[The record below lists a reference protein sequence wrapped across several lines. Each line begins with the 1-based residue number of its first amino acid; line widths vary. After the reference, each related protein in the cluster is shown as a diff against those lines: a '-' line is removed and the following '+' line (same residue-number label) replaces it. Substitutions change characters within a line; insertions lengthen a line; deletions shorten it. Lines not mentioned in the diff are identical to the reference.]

1 MSSPAPPPPRSRA
14 NRTARLLVAV
24 VLAGAAAGLIGI
36 AMARLLEGFEWL
48 FYGVREGAL
57 PERVEAAPVW
67 RRVLAPAVGGALA
80 GALWWW
86 ERATGGVVG
95 VETAVR
101 DGSGTT
107 VRRMGLVRPFADGVL
122 QVLTVGAGN
131 SVGREGAPRLMAG
144 AAAARLARRLGL
156 EPPATTLFV
165 AAAAGAGLA
174 AMYDV
179 PLGGTAFAV
188 EITMA
193 AGTRRR
199 GMRLALPVSLIATAV
214 SWLHSHGR
222 PTFDIA
228 VGGPTTATILTAL
241 AAAPA
246 LMVLGAGARRLW
258 DWFKAHRVPNTWAL
272 PAGIGAAGL
281 LTGAASLWLPVLPG
295 NGRDALEAALLSP
308 ATPTAL
314 VTLSGVVLLK
324 PLLTGATLG
333 AGATGGL
340 LAPSFA
346 LGGSAGAAIAGLAR
360 LAGWE
365 ASAPVLALVGAG
377 AVLAITQRAPV
388 FGTLFVWELAR
399 PEPWVL
405 ALMVVVGTACWW
417 STSFFSFAEIG
428 SVPHRDRF
436 PLSPRPPLLSDPY
449 ALLTHQSRPPTAW
462 CTRPRRRRAR
472 RADPAPRPARR

>member
-1 MSSPAPPPPRSRA
+1 MTSSPAPPPPRSRA

-107 VRRMGLVRPFADGVL
+107 ARRMGLVRPFADGVL

-156 EPPATTLFV
+156 EPPATTLLV

-308 ATPTAL
+308 ATPMA
-314 VTLSGVVLLK
+314 LSGVVLLK

-346 LGGSAGAAIAGLAR
+346 LGGSAGAVIAGLAR

-428 SVPHRDRF
+428 SVPHRDR
-436 PLSPRPPLLSDPY
+436 S
-449 ALLTHQSRPPTAW
+449 
-462 CTRPRRRRAR
+462 
-472 RADPAPRPARR
+472 

>member
-107 VRRMGLVRPFADGVL
+107 VRWMGLVRPFADGVL

-156 EPPATTLFV
+156 EPPATTLLV

-314 VTLSGVVLLK
+314 VALSGVVLLK

-428 SVPHRDRF
+428 SVPHRDR
-436 PLSPRPPLLSDPY
+436 S
-449 ALLTHQSRPPTAW
+449 
-462 CTRPRRRRAR
+462 
-472 RADPAPRPARR
+472 

>member
-1 MSSPAPPPPRSRA
+1 MTSPAPPPPRSRA

-156 EPPATTLFV
+156 EPPATTLLV

-314 VTLSGVVLLK
+314 VALSGVVLLK

-428 SVPHRDRF
+428 SVPHRDR
-436 PLSPRPPLLSDPY
+436 S
-449 ALLTHQSRPPTAW
+449 
-462 CTRPRRRRAR
+462 
-472 RADPAPRPARR
+472 

>member
-107 VRRMGLVRPFADGVL
+107 ARRMGLVRPFADGVL

-156 EPPATTLFV
+156 EPPATTLLV

-314 VTLSGVVLLK
+314 VALSGVVLLK

-346 LGGSAGAAIAGLAR
+346 LGGSAGAVIAGLAR

-428 SVPHRDRF
+428 SVPHRDR
-436 PLSPRPPLLSDPY
+436 S
-449 ALLTHQSRPPTAW
+449 
-462 CTRPRRRRAR
+462 
-472 RADPAPRPARR
+472 

>member
-107 VRRMGLVRPFADGVL
+107 ARRMGLVRPFADGVL

-156 EPPATTLFV
+156 EPPATTLLV

-428 SVPHRDRF
+428 SVPHRDR
-436 PLSPRPPLLSDPY
+436 S
-449 ALLTHQSRPPTAW
+449 
-462 CTRPRRRRAR
+462 
-472 RADPAPRPARR
+472 

>member
-156 EPPATTLFV
+156 EPPATTLLV

-188 EITMA
+188 EIPMA

-258 DWFKAHRVPNTWAL
+258 DWFKAHRVSNTWAL

-314 VTLSGVVLLK
+314 VALSGVVLLK

-428 SVPHRDRF
+428 SVPHRDR
-436 PLSPRPPLLSDPY
+436 S
-449 ALLTHQSRPPTAW
+449 
-462 CTRPRRRRAR
+462 
-472 RADPAPRPARR
+472 

>member
-1 MSSPAPPPPRSRA
+1 MG
-14 NRTARLLVAV
+14 RTARLLAAV
-24 VLAGAAAGLIGI
+24 VLAGAAAGLVGI
-36 AMARLLEGFEWL
+36 AMAYLLEGFEWL
-48 FYGVREGAL
+48 FYGVGEGSL
-57 PERVEAAPVW
+57 PERVAAAPAW
-67 RRVLAPAVGGALA
+67 RRVLAPALGGAAA

-95 VETAVR
+95 VETAVA
-101 DGSGTT
+101 DGSGAAAA
-107 VRRMGLVRPFADGVL
+107 RMGLVRPFADGVL

-156 EPPATTLFV
+156 EPPATTLLV

-308 ATPTAL
+308 ATPMAL
-314 VTLSGVVLLK
+314 VALSGVVLLK

-346 LGGSAGAAIAGLAR
+346 LGGSAGAVIAGLAR

-428 SVPHRDRF
+428 SVPHRDR
-436 PLSPRPPLLSDPY
+436 S
-449 ALLTHQSRPPTAW
+449 
-462 CTRPRRRRAR
+462 
-472 RADPAPRPARR
+472 

>member
-107 VRRMGLVRPFADGVL
+107 ARRMGLVRPFADGVL

-156 EPPATTLFV
+156 EPPATTLLV

-314 VTLSGVVLLK
+314 VALSGVVLLK

-428 SVPHRDRF
+428 SVPHRDR
-436 PLSPRPPLLSDPY
+436 S
-449 ALLTHQSRPPTAW
+449 
-462 CTRPRRRRAR
+462 
-472 RADPAPRPARR
+472 

>member
-1 MSSPAPPPPRSRA
+1 MTSSPAPPPPRSRA

-107 VRRMGLVRPFADGVL
+107 ARRMGLVRPFADGVL

-156 EPPATTLFV
+156 EPPATTLLV

-314 VTLSGVVLLK
+314 VALSGVVLLK

-346 LGGSAGAAIAGLAR
+346 LGGSAGAVIAGLAR

-388 FGTLFVWELAR
+388 FGTLLVWELAR

-428 SVPHRDRF
+428 SVPHRDR
-436 PLSPRPPLLSDPY
+436 S
-449 ALLTHQSRPPTAW
+449 
-462 CTRPRRRRAR
+462 
-472 RADPAPRPARR
+472 

>member
-1 MSSPAPPPPRSRA
+1 MTSPAPPPPRSRA

-107 VRRMGLVRPFADGVL
+107 ARRMGLVRPFADGVL

-156 EPPATTLFV
+156 EPPATTLLV

-272 PAGIGAAGL
+272 PAGIGTAGL

-314 VTLSGVVLLK
+314 VALSGVVLLK

-346 LGGSAGAAIAGLAR
+346 LGGSAGAVIAGLAR

-428 SVPHRDRF
+428 SVPHRDR
-436 PLSPRPPLLSDPY
+436 S
-449 ALLTHQSRPPTAW
+449 
-462 CTRPRRRRAR
+462 
-472 RADPAPRPARR
+472 

>member
-156 EPPATTLFV
+156 EPPATTLLV

-314 VTLSGVVLLK
+314 VALSGVVLLK

-333 AGATGGL
+333 VGATGGL

-428 SVPHRDRF
+428 SVPHRDR
-436 PLSPRPPLLSDPY
+436 S
-449 ALLTHQSRPPTAW
+449 
-462 CTRPRRRRAR
+462 
-472 RADPAPRPARR
+472 

>member
-156 EPPATTLFV
+156 EPPATTLLV

-281 LTGAASLWLPVLPG
+281 LTGATSLWLPVLPG

-314 VTLSGVVLLK
+314 VALSGVVLLK

-428 SVPHRDRF
+428 SVPHRDR
-436 PLSPRPPLLSDPY
+436 S
-449 ALLTHQSRPPTAW
+449 
-462 CTRPRRRRAR
+462 
-472 RADPAPRPARR
+472 

>member
-1 MSSPAPPPPRSRA
+1 
-14 NRTARLLVAV
+14 
-24 VLAGAAAGLIGI
+24 
-36 AMARLLEGFEWL
+36 MARLLEGFEWL

-156 EPPATTLFV
+156 EPPATTLLV

-314 VTLSGVVLLK
+314 VALSGVVLLK

-428 SVPHRDRF
+428 SVPHRDR
-436 PLSPRPPLLSDPY
+436 S
-449 ALLTHQSRPPTAW
+449 
-462 CTRPRRRRAR
+462 
-472 RADPAPRPARR
+472 

>member
-1 MSSPAPPPPRSRA
+1 MTSSPAPPPPRSRA

-107 VRRMGLVRPFADGVL
+107 ARRMGLVRPFADGVL

-156 EPPATTLFV
+156 EPPATTLLV

-281 LTGAASLWLPVLPG
+281 LTGATSLWLPVLPG

-308 ATPTAL
+308 ATPMAL
-314 VTLSGVVLLK
+314 VALSGVVLLK

-346 LGGSAGAAIAGLAR
+346 LGGSAGAVIAGLAR

-428 SVPHRDRF
+428 SVPHRDR
-436 PLSPRPPLLSDPY
+436 S
-449 ALLTHQSRPPTAW
+449 
-462 CTRPRRRRAR
+462 
-472 RADPAPRPARR
+472 

>member
-144 AAAARLARRLGL
+144 AATARLARRLGL
-156 EPPATTLFV
+156 EPPATTLLV

-314 VTLSGVVLLK
+314 VALSGVVLLK

-428 SVPHRDRF
+428 SVPHRDR
-436 PLSPRPPLLSDPY
+436 S
-449 ALLTHQSRPPTAW
+449 
-462 CTRPRRRRAR
+462 
-472 RADPAPRPARR
+472 

>member
-107 VRRMGLVRPFADGVL
+107 VRRMGLVRPVGDGGL
-122 QVLTVGAGN
+122 QMLTVGAGT

-156 EPPATTLFV
+156 EPPATTLLV

-314 VTLSGVVLLK
+314 VALSGVVLLK

-417 STSFFSFAEIG
+417 STSFVSFAEIG
-428 SVPHRDRF
+428 SVPHRDR
-436 PLSPRPPLLSDPY
+436 S
-449 ALLTHQSRPPTAW
+449 
-462 CTRPRRRRAR
+462 
-472 RADPAPRPARR
+472 

>member
-1 MSSPAPPPPRSRA
+1 MTSPAPPPPRSRA

-156 EPPATTLFV
+156 EPPATTLLV

-222 PTFDIA
+222 PSFDIA

-314 VTLSGVVLLK
+314 VALSGVVLLK

-428 SVPHRDRF
+428 SVPHRDR
-436 PLSPRPPLLSDPY
+436 S
-449 ALLTHQSRPPTAW
+449 
-462 CTRPRRRRAR
+462 
-472 RADPAPRPARR
+472 

>member
-107 VRRMGLVRPFADGVL
+107 ARRMGLVRPFADGVL

-156 EPPATTLFV
+156 EPPATTLLV

-314 VTLSGVVLLK
+314 VALSGVVLLK

-346 LGGSAGAAIAGLAR
+346 LGGSAGAAIAGLAL

-428 SVPHRDRF
+428 SVPHRDR
-436 PLSPRPPLLSDPY
+436 S
-449 ALLTHQSRPPTAW
+449 
-462 CTRPRRRRAR
+462 
-472 RADPAPRPARR
+472 

>member
-156 EPPATTLFV
+156 EPP
-165 AAAAGAGLA
+165 
-174 AMYDV
+174 
-179 PLGGTAFAV
+179 
-188 EITMA
+188 
-193 AGTRRR
+193 R
-199 GMRLALPVSLIATAV
+199 
-214 SWLHSHGR
+214 
-222 PTFDIA
+222 
-228 VGGPTTATILTAL
+228 
-241 AAAPA
+241 
-246 LMVLGAGARRLW
+246 
-258 DWFKAHRVPNTWAL
+258 
-272 PAGIGAAGL
+272 
-281 LTGAASLWLPVLPG
+281 
-295 NGRDALEAALLSP
+295 
-308 ATPTAL
+308 
-314 VTLSGVVLLK
+314 
-324 PLLTGATLG
+324 
-333 AGATGGL
+333 
-340 LAPSFA
+340 
-346 LGGSAGAAIAGLAR
+346 
-360 LAGWE
+360 
-365 ASAPVLALVGAG
+365 
-377 AVLAITQRAPV
+377 RAPD
-388 FGTLFVWELAR
+388 WR
-399 PEPWVL
+399 P
-405 ALMVVVGTACWW
+405 
-417 STSFFSFAEIG
+417 
-428 SVPHRDRF
+428 
-436 PLSPRPPLLSDPY
+436 
-449 ALLTHQSRPPTAW
+449 
-462 CTRPRRRRAR
+462 CTTCP
-472 RADPAPRPARR
+472 

>member
-156 EPPATTLFV
+156 EPPATTLLV

-246 LMVLGAGARRLW
+246 LMALGAGARRLW
-258 DWFKAHRVPNTWAL
+258 DWFKVHRVPNTWAL
-272 PAGIGAAGL
+272 PAGIATAGT
-281 LTGAASLWLPVLPG
+281 LTGTASLWLPVLPG

-314 VTLSGVVLLK
+314 VALSGVVLLK

-428 SVPHRDRF
+428 SVPHRDR
-436 PLSPRPPLLSDPY
+436 S
-449 ALLTHQSRPPTAW
+449 
-462 CTRPRRRRAR
+462 
-472 RADPAPRPARR
+472 

>member
-156 EPPATTLFV
+156 EPPATTLLV

-314 VTLSGVVLLK
+314 VALSGVVLLK

-428 SVPHRDRF
+428 SVPHRDR
-436 PLSPRPPLLSDPY
+436 S
-449 ALLTHQSRPPTAW
+449 
-462 CTRPRRRRAR
+462 
-472 RADPAPRPARR
+472 

>member
-1 MSSPAPPPPRSRA
+1 MTSSPAPPPPRSRA

-48 FYGVREGAL
+48 FYGVHEGAL

-107 VRRMGLVRPFADGVL
+107 ARRMGLVRPFADGVL

-156 EPPATTLFV
+156 GPPATTLLV

-174 AMYDV
+174 AMDDV
-179 PLGGTAFAV
+179 PVGGPAVAV

-314 VTLSGVVLLK
+314 VALSGVVLLK

-346 LGGSAGAAIAGLAR
+346 LGGSAGAVIAGLAR

-405 ALMVVVGTACWW
+405 VLMVVVGTACWW

-428 SVPHRDRF
+428 SVPHRDR
-436 PLSPRPPLLSDPY
+436 S
-449 ALLTHQSRPPTAW
+449 
-462 CTRPRRRRAR
+462 
-472 RADPAPRPARR
+472 

>member
-156 EPPATTLFV
+156 EPPATTLLV

-314 VTLSGVVLLK
+314 VALSGVVLLK

-417 STSFFSFAEIG
+417 STSCFSVAEIG
-428 SVPHRDRF
+428 SVPHRDR
-436 PLSPRPPLLSDPY
+436 S
-449 ALLTHQSRPPTAW
+449 
-462 CTRPRRRRAR
+462 
-472 RADPAPRPARR
+472 

>member
-1 MSSPAPPPPRSRA
+1 M
-14 NRTARLLVAV
+14 
-24 VLAGAAAGLIGI
+24 
-36 AMARLLEGFEWL
+36 
-48 FYGVREGAL
+48 
-57 PERVEAAPVW
+57 W

-156 EPPATTLFV
+156 EPPATTLLV

-314 VTLSGVVLLK
+314 VALSGVVLLK

-428 SVPHRDRF
+428 SVPHRDR
-436 PLSPRPPLLSDPY
+436 S
-449 ALLTHQSRPPTAW
+449 
-462 CTRPRRRRAR
+462 
-472 RADPAPRPARR
+472 

>member
-1 MSSPAPPPPRSRA
+1 MTSSPAPPPPRSRA

-107 VRRMGLVRPFADGVL
+107 ARRMGLVRPFADGVL

-156 EPPATTLFV
+156 EPPATTLLV

-314 VTLSGVVLLK
+314 VALSGVVLLK

-428 SVPHRDRF
+428 SVPHRDR
-436 PLSPRPPLLSDPY
+436 S
-449 ALLTHQSRPPTAW
+449 
-462 CTRPRRRRAR
+462 
-472 RADPAPRPARR
+472 

>member
-1 MSSPAPPPPRSRA
+1 MTSSPAPPPPRSRA

-107 VRRMGLVRPFADGVL
+107 ARRMGLVRPFADGVL

-156 EPPATTLFV
+156 EPPATTLLV

-308 ATPTAL
+308 ATPMAL
-314 VTLSGVVLLK
+314 VALSGVVLLK

-428 SVPHRDRF
+428 SVPHRDR
-436 PLSPRPPLLSDPY
+436 S
-449 ALLTHQSRPPTAW
+449 
-462 CTRPRRRRAR
+462 
-472 RADPAPRPARR
+472 

>member
-1 MSSPAPPPPRSRA
+1 MTSSPAPPPPRSRA

-107 VRRMGLVRPFADGVL
+107 ARRMGLVRPFADGVL

-156 EPPATTLFV
+156 EPPATTLLV

-314 VTLSGVVLLK
+314 VALSGVVLLK

-346 LGGSAGAAIAGLAR
+346 LGGSAGAVIAGLAR

-428 SVPHRDRF
+428 SVPHRDR
-436 PLSPRPPLLSDPY
+436 S
-449 ALLTHQSRPPTAW
+449 
-462 CTRPRRRRAR
+462 
-472 RADPAPRPARR
+472 

>member
-1 MSSPAPPPPRSRA
+1 MG
-14 NRTARLLVAV
+14 RTARLLAAV
-24 VLAGAAAGLIGI
+24 VLAGAAAGLVGI
-36 AMARLLEGFEWL
+36 AMAYLLEGFEWL
-48 FYGVREGAL
+48 FYGVGEGSL
-57 PERVEAAPVW
+57 PERVAAAPAW
-67 RRVLAPAVGGALA
+67 RRVLAPALGGAAA

-95 VETAVR
+95 VETAVA
-101 DGSGTT
+101 DGSGAAAA
-107 VRRMGLVRPFADGVL
+107 RMGLVRPFADGVL

-156 EPPATTLFV
+156 EPPATTLLV

-246 LMVLGAGARRLW
+246 LMALGAGARRLW

-308 ATPTAL
+308 ATPMAL
-314 VTLSGVVLLK
+314 VALSGVVLLK

-346 LGGSAGAAIAGLAR
+346 LGGSAGAVIAGLAR

-428 SVPHRDRF
+428 SVPHRDR
-436 PLSPRPPLLSDPY
+436 S
-449 ALLTHQSRPPTAW
+449 
-462 CTRPRRRRAR
+462 
-472 RADPAPRPARR
+472 

>member
-156 EPPATTLFV
+156 EPPATTLLV

-214 SWLHSHGR
+214 SWLYSHGR

-314 VTLSGVVLLK
+314 VALSGVVLLK

-428 SVPHRDRF
+428 SVPHRDR
-436 PLSPRPPLLSDPY
+436 S
-449 ALLTHQSRPPTAW
+449 
-462 CTRPRRRRAR
+462 
-472 RADPAPRPARR
+472 

>member
-1 MSSPAPPPPRSRA
+1 MTSPAPPPPRSRA

-107 VRRMGLVRPFADGVL
+107 ARRMGLVRPFADGVL

-156 EPPATTLFV
+156 EPPATTLLV

-314 VTLSGVVLLK
+314 VALSGVVLLK

-346 LGGSAGAAIAGLAR
+346 LGGSAGAAIAGLAL

-428 SVPHRDRF
+428 SVPHRDR
-436 PLSPRPPLLSDPY
+436 S
-449 ALLTHQSRPPTAW
+449 
-462 CTRPRRRRAR
+462 
-472 RADPAPRPARR
+472 